1 MTLKI
6 GANAELSVIGEI
18 DTSKTWYKDGVVV
31 LGGGMTVEAL
41 EQYTTITIAE

>member
-31 LGGGMTVEAL
+31 LGGMTVEAL